1 MGDDRGRL
9 VQKPKHLPNANTES
23 LLLSLEASPA
33 TCDFPSGRMGGPG
46 KARVE
51 ITGIV
56 SKSKKKM
63 RLASGTEQGK
73 QAFLAEGTVVS
84 RVRGKS
90 PDD

>member
-1 MGDDRGRL
+1 VGDDRGRL

-33 TCDFPSGRMGGPG
+33 TCDFPSGHMGGNR